1 MLRHGVSIENTRKL
15 RTAAGYKSTSNA
27 KEVVMA
33 TLHGTKYC
41 IPLDYPI
48 LLNHGVFYPKGLS
61 HPLKFE
67 ITLGGVADIV
77 VYSDTTKLP
86 NYKITNLELEYRSIS
101 SEYLANQALEAY
113 KVGHA
118 FFL

>member
-1 MLRHGVSIENTRKL
+1 MLRHGVSAENTRKL
-15 RTAAGYKSTSNA
+15 RTAAGDKNTSNA
-27 KEVVMA
+27 KEVAMA

-41 IPLDYPI
+41 IPLDHSI

-77 VYSDTTKLP
+77 VYSDTTKPP
-86 NYKITNLELEYRSIS
+86 N
-101 SEYLANQALEAY
+101 
-113 KVGHA
+113 
-118 FFL
+118 